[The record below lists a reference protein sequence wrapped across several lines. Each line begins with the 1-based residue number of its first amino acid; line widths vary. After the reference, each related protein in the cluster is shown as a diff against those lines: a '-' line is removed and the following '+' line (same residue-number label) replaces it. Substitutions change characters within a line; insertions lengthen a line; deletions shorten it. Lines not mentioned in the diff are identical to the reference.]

1 MRYSDCGPFLNE
13 YEKRARGRKPQRPTF
28 LATVLLFL
36 TRPLESIINET
47 PAGAVSDVAVQI
59 DTSSLRAQR
68 EERASPLKPNV
79 RIEFKSE
86 YVSSFDV

>member
-1 MRYSDCGPFLNE
+1 MSEEEEEGGP
-13 YEKRARGRKPQRPTF
+13 QQPTF

-36 TRPLESIINET
+36 TRPLVSMVNEAPT
-47 PAGAVSDVAVQI
+47 GAVSEVAVQI
-59 DTSSLRAQR
+59 DTSSLRAQS

-79 RIEFKSE
+79 RIELRSE